1 MTTRKR
7 IFHTVGLLLNVILLI
22 LAFGTLNAE
31 HAMPKKP
38 RFEGE
43 IHIQD
48 TKYMFKV
55 NHGQTV
61 EDAATLFGKEHNLE
75 KHLVEELIGDMMEHL
90 ASSNNNNNNNNNNDN
105 NNNGGGGDTAA
116 PTSC

>member
-1 MTTRKR
+1 MTRKR
-7 IFHTVGLLLNVILLI
+7 IFHTVGFLFLNVIVLI
-22 LAFGTLNAE
+22 LAFSTLNAE
-31 HAMPKKP
+31 NAMPKKP

-43 IHIQD
+43 IHVKD

-55 NHGQTV
+55 DHGQTV

-90 ASSNNNNNNNNNNDN
+90 ASSNNNNNNNNNVND
-105 NNNGGGGDTAA
+105 DTLLLR
-116 PTSC
+116 TTNSSG